1 MTMSEYTVTMSFSGV
16 RSRILMT
23 AGTDEILRAV
33 LPPPRQVRHTR
44 AALSL
49 LEALALWLDCSP
61 RVVVSAADLDATSL
75 FGLTDDFGTPQRG
88 VYYHV
93 EVVEPKPRRRS
104 TRLAGVGEF
113 RDLRQLSLIP
123 GGRP

>member
-16 RSRILMT
+16 RSRILVT

-33 LPPPRQVRHTR
+33 LPSPRQVRHTQ
-44 AALSL
+44 AALSF
-49 LEALALWLDCSP
+49 LEALALWLDHSP
-61 RVVVSAADLDATSL
+61 RVVVSAAEVDATSL

-93 EVVEPKPRRRS
+93 EVVEPRPRRRGKK
-104 TRLAGVGEF
+104 LAGVGEF
-113 RDLRQLSLIP
+113 RDLRQLSLVP
-123 GGRP
+123 GGHP